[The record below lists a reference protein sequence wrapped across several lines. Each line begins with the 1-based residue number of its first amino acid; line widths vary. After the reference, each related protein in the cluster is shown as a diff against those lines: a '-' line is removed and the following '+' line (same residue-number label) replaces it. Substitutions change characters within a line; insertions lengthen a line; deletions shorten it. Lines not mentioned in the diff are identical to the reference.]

1 MSRPG
6 EPDPLRYREWP
17 LVKVFSN
24 GIARRCMIDKWLLL
38 EAAKK
43 MNGGFTEGRRV
54 RGEKKCLT

>member
-17 LVKVFSN
+17 LVKVLSN
-24 GIARRCMIDKWLLL
+24 GIVRRCMIDKWLLL

-43 MNGGFTEGRRV
+43 NEWGSYTGKESEG
-54 RGEKKCLT
+54 KKCLT

>member
-43 MNGGFTEGRRV
+43 NERGIYRGKESEGG
-54 RGEKKCLT
+54 KKCLT